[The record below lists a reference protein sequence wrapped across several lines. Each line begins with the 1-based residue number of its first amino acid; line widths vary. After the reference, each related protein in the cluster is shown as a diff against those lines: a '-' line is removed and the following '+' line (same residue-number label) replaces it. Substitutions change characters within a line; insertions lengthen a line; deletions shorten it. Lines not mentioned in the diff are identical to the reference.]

1 MDILVEYPMGPPSSS
16 SSSSSS
22 SFLAARGPG
31 AGAEGNAAIAL
42 DELGGGAGADG
53 ASEASSS
60 TTSLFS
66 DERSIHSVHEEQIQ
80 RFLFV
85 LTDALMREGVITDH
99 LAGHRDDREVPFG
112 FGGNKDSTRASYMGV
127 CRLPNAPLA
136 PHRRIDIKVYPQE
149 QLPFAL
155 LYFTGSDLFNRSMRL
170 YAKKIRNKE
179 APIGYT
185 LSDKGLF
192 PKSHH
197 TRKGEC
203 VNGPPIRGLLTE
215 RAVLEYL
222 GLAWREP
229 RDRTGGAVESEA
241 EGGAGLAPPHQHQHQ
256 QQKQQQE
263 EEEEEEDD
271 VSVGEGERVDSEEE
285 G

>member
-1 MDILVEYPMGPPSSS
+1 MASKGP
-16 SSSSSS
+16 
-22 SFLAARGPG
+22 R

-42 DELGGGAGADG
+42 DELGGGAGAAG

-66 DERSIHSVHEEQIQ
+66 DDRSVHSVHEEQIQ

-136 PHRRIDIKVYPQE
+136 PHRRIDIKVYPPE

-170 YAKKIRNKE
+170 YAKKIRKKE
-179 APIGYT
+179 ALIGYT

-229 RDRTGGAVESEA
+229 RDRTGGAVEAEA

-256 QQKQQQE
+256 HQHQQQKQQQEEGEE

-271 VSVGEGERVDSEEE
+271 VSVGEDERVDSEEE